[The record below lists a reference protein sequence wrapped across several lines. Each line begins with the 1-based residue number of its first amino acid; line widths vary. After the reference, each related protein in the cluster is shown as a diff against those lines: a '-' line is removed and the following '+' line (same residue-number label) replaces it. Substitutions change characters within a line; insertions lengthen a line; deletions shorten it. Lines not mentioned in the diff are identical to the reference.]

1 MLRRFREHDMRSVID
16 LRGTWDFAFL
26 GDVEPDEVDI
36 RKVSFDDLMAV
47 PGCFDASP
55 RYAGSRGLAAYRT
68 YIHLPERERIRLV
81 LDAVHHWCRIF
92 VNGEAL
98 RDHIGGFTRFA
109 VDVANVS
116 AGQMEFA
123 VLVDNRFDYARCPLH
138 LDYFDWYHYGGISRG
153 VEVHLLGSVWI
164 DALEV
169 ATDDYESRQLSL
181 KVCYGTSAEAKGVP
195 FIVEFDGEIALERTV
210 DLREDGG
217 ELEASLECPGAA
229 LWSPEEPDLHYLYVR
244 LGEDDMRERIGIREF
259 RTEGQQ
265 LLLNGDPVQLV
276 GVNRHE
282 SHVQVGHGQP
292 DALLVGDA
300 QLVRDLG
307 CNFVRGSHYPQDV
320 RWLDLCDELG
330 FLVWS
335 EVLGW
340 QHTAEHLNDDH
351 FMQAQLTNLEEM
363 VTAARNHASVVIYGI
378 LNESR
383 SDDSECRAGYATL
396 LGRLRELD
404 PTRALSYT
412 STRPAKDLCFDL
424 VDIVAVDV
432 YPGWYHDRPQDIPE
446 VLDEVAETVDSRG
459 FADKPLMIAEIG
471 AGAIWGWRD
480 WQASHWS
487 EQYQVE
493 ILETAVKHL
502 LFDRP
507 RWCGMGIWQLCD
519 VRSSAATGRALV
531 RPRSFNNK
539 GLVDEYRRPKMAYYS
554 VRDLFRRAREKRR
567 CRPAGTVSTPRARA

>member
-1 MLRRFREHDMRSVID
+1 MLRRFREHDSRSVVD
-16 LRGTWDFAFL
+16 LRGFWDFVFL
-26 GDVEPDEVDI
+26 GDVEPDQVDI
-36 RKVSFDDLMAV
+36 RKVAFDDVMAV

-55 RYAGSRGLAAYRT
+55 RYAGRRGLAAYRT
-68 YIHLPERERIRLV
+68 CLPLLEAGRLRLV
-81 LDAVHHWCRIF
+81 FDAVHHWCRIF
-92 VNGEAL
+92 INGKAV

-109 VDVANVS
+109 VDLEDVP
-116 AGQMEFA
+116 AGDLEII
-123 VLVDNRFDYARCPLH
+123 VLVDNRLDYARCPLH

-153 VEVHLLGSVWI
+153 VEVHRLGKVWI

-169 ATDDYESRQLSL
+169 ATEDYQSRRLAL
-181 KVCYGTSAEAKGVP
+181 TVRYGASTASKGQPLV
-195 FIVEFDGEIALERTV
+195 VRFDGDVALEKSV
-210 DLREDGG
+210 DLEAGG
-217 ELEASLECPGAA
+217 GTLETSLEFPGAA
-229 LWSPEEPDLHYLYVR
+229 LWSPEEPELHYLHVQ
-244 LGEDDMRERIGIREF
+244 LGEDDLRERIGIREF
-259 RTEGQQ
+259 RTQGQQ
-265 LLLNGDPVQLV
+265 LLLNGEPVQLA

-282 SHVQVGHGQP
+282 SHVQIGHGQP
-292 DALLVGDA
+292 DALLLADA

-320 RWLDLCDELG
+320 RWLDLCDEMG

-340 QHTAEHLNDDH
+340 QHTAEHLNDEH

-363 VTAARNHASVVIYGI
+363 VASARNHASVVMYGI

-383 SDDSECRAGYATL
+383 SDDPECRAGYATL

-404 PTRALSYT
+404 PTRPVTYT
-412 STRPAKDLCFDL
+412 STRPAKDLCLDL

-432 YPGWYHDRPQDIPE
+432 YPGWYHNTPADIPK

-459 FADKPLMIAEIG
+459 FSDKPLMIAELG

-480 WQASHWS
+480 WHARHWS

-502 LFDRP
+502 LLDRP
-507 RWCGMGIWQLCD
+507 RWCGLGIWQLCD
-519 VRSSAATGRALV
+519 IRSSEALV
-531 RPRSFNNK
+531 MALRRPRSYNNK
-539 GLVDEYRRPKMAYYS
+539 GLVDEYRRPKMAYDVVKKLY
-554 VRDLFRRAREKRR
+554 RQAREKRQ
-567 CRPAGTVSTPRARA
+567 TK